1 MNQVAEQSQLIRVP
15 TSQVRVGMYVNSFCG
30 SWLQHDFFRTS
41 FLIDSPKIVERLQA
55 SGLEAV
61 MIDLSRGV
69 APGARSDASAAAETS
84 VEAESA
90 AQTPVEPVE
99 PVADIV
105 TKAPKAAKPKPLAP
119 LSEEMDKAREVT
131 RMVRNTVES
140 LFRDAQLG
148 RNLDAQRID
157 TAVRS
162 VHESLDRN
170 PGALLSLVQIK
181 RADEYTYMHS
191 VAVSALMAQLAKTLG
206 MNEAEQHQ
214 AATAGL
220 LHDIGKVGVPNQI
233 LNKPGRL
240 TEDEF
245 TTVRNHP
252 RNGHELL
259 ARGGEFDEVALD
271 VCLHHHERIDGRGYP
286 DRLKGDEISRFAK
299 MGAICDI
306 YDAISSNRPYKSA
319 WTPFESLRQM
329 ASWGKGHLDLDIFRA
344 FVQSIG
350 VYPVGSIVK
359 LKSNRLAIV
368 TEQNINELR
377 NPVLKAFYSTQLHE
391 RIEPRFIQLGKGQEE
406 ILSVEDPETWNLPP
420 IDQLLI

>member
-1 MNQVAEQSQLIRVP
+1 VSQVVEKPQLVRVP
-15 TSQVRVGMYVNSFCG
+15 TSQLRVGMYVNSFCG

-41 FLIDSPKIVERLQA
+41 FLIDSPKVVERLQA

-61 MIDLSRGV
+61 MIDLSRGL
-69 APGARSDASAAAETS
+69 APAARSDASAAAETS
-84 VEAESA
+84 TEAQSA
-90 AQTPVEPVE
+90 AGTPVEPAAEV
-99 PVADIV
+99 V
-105 TKAPKAAKPKPLAP
+105 TEAPKAAKQKPLAP
-119 LSEEMDKAREVT
+119 LSEEMDKARDVR

-220 LHDIGKVGVPNQI
+220 LHDIGKVGVPNEI

-245 TTVRNHP
+245 KAVRNHP

-286 DRLKGDEISRFAK
+286 DRLNGDQMTRFAK

-329 ASWGKGHLDLDIFRA
+329 ASWGKGHLDPDIFRA

-368 TEQNINELR
+368 TEQNINQLR

-406 ILSVEDPETWNLPP
+406 IVSVEDPATWNLPP

>member
-1 MNQVAEQSQLIRVP
+1 VSQVVDNAQLIRLP
-15 TSQVRVGMYVNSFCG
+15 TSQVCVGMYVNSFCG

-61 MIDLSRGV
+61 MIDPSRGV
-69 APGARSDASAAAETS
+69 APVARSAAGAAPLAP
-84 VEAESA
+84 EAL
-90 AQTPVEPVE
+90 AQAPAE
-99 PVADIV
+99 PVAEV
-105 TKAPKAAKPKPLAP
+105 TPDAPKEAKPKPLAP
-119 LSEEMDKAREVT
+119 LSQEMDKARDVT

-140 LFRDAQLG
+140 LFRDAQRG

-170 PGALLSLVQIK
+170 PGALLSLVRIK

-206 MNEAEQHQ
+206 MDDAAQHQ

-220 LHDIGKVGVPNQI
+220 LHDIGKVGVPNEI

-245 TTVRNHP
+245 TAVRNHP
-252 RNGHELL
+252 RNGYELL
-259 ARGGEFDEVALD
+259 ARGGEFDDVALD

-286 DRLKGDEISRFAK
+286 DRLKGDEITLFAK

-329 ASWGKGHLDLDIFRA
+329 ASWGKGHLDHEIFRA

-377 NPVLKAFYSTQLHE
+377 KPVLKAFYSTQLHE
-391 RIEPRFIQLGKGQEE
+391 RIEPRFIQLGKGHEE
-406 ILSVEDPETWNLPP
+406 IVSVEDPEYWNLPP
-420 IDQLLI
+420 IDQLLT

>member
-1 MNQVAEQSQLIRVP
+1 MSQVVEKPQLVRVP
-15 TSQVRVGMYVNSFCG
+15 TSQLRVGMYVNSFCG

-41 FLIDSPKIVERLQA
+41 FLIDSPKIVERLQV

-69 APGARSDASAAAETS
+69 APAARSDASAAAETS
-84 VEAESA
+84 PEAEA
-90 AQTPVEPVE
+90 PAGTPAE
-99 PVADIV
+99 PVAEVV
-105 TKAPKAAKPKPLAP
+105 TEAPKAAKPKPLAP
-119 LSEEMDKAREVT
+119 LSEEMDKARDVT

-206 MNEAEQHQ
+206 MDEAEQHQ

-220 LHDIGKVGVPNQI
+220 LHDIGKVGVPNEI

-245 TTVRNHP
+245 KAVRNHP

-286 DRLKGDEISRFAK
+286 DRLNGDQITRFAK

-306 YDAISSNRPYKSA
+306 YDAISTNRPYKSA

-329 ASWGKGHLDLDIFRA
+329 ASWGKGHLDPDIFRA

-368 TEQNINELR
+368 TEQNINQLR

-391 RIEPRFIQLGKGQEE
+391 RIEPRFIKLGKGQEE
-406 ILSVEDPETWNLPP
+406 IVSVEDPATWNLPP

>member
-1 MNQVAEQSQLIRVP
+1 MSQVVEKPQLVRVP
-15 TSQVRVGMYVNSFCG
+15 TSQLRVGMYVNSFCG

-69 APGARSDASAAAETS
+69 APAARSDASAAAETS
-84 VEAESA
+84 PEAKA
-90 AQTPVEPVE
+90 PAGTPAE
-99 PVADIV
+99 PVAEVV
-105 TKAPKAAKPKPLAP
+105 TEAPKAAKPKPLAP
-119 LSEEMDKAREVT
+119 LSEEMDKARDVT

-206 MNEAEQHQ
+206 MDEAEQHQ

-220 LHDIGKVGVPNQI
+220 LHDIGKVGVPNEI

-245 TTVRNHP
+245 KAVRNHP

-286 DRLKGDEISRFAK
+286 DRLNGDQMTRFAK

-329 ASWGKGHLDLDIFRA
+329 ASWGKGHLDPDIFRA

-368 TEQNINELR
+368 TEQNINQLR

-391 RIEPRFIQLGKGQEE
+391 RIEPRFIKLGKGQEE
-406 ILSVEDPETWNLPP
+406 IVSVEDPATWNLPP

>member
-1 MNQVAEQSQLIRVP
+1 VNQVVEKSQLIKVP
-15 TSQVRVGMYVNSFCG
+15 TSQVCVGMYVNSFCG

-41 FLIDSPKIVERLQA
+41 FLIDSPRIVERLQA

-69 APGARSDASAAAETS
+69 APAARSEAIAAPEAAAD
-84 VEAESA
+84 
-90 AQTPVEPVE
+90 TPVEPV
-99 PVADIV
+99 VDVV
-105 TKAPKAAKPKPLAP
+105 TEAPKAAKNKPLAP
-119 LSEEMDKAREVT
+119 LSEEMDKARDVT

-206 MNEAEQHQ
+206 MDEAAQHQ

-220 LHDIGKVGVPNQI
+220 LHDIGKVGVPNEI

-245 TTVRNHP
+245 KAVRNHP

-286 DRLKGDEISRFAK
+286 DRLKGDEITQFAK

-329 ASWGKGHLDLDIFRA
+329 ASWGKGHLDPDIFRA

-368 TEQNINELR
+368 TEQNVNELR
-377 NPVLKAFYSTQLHE
+377 KPVLKAFYSTQLHE
-391 RIEPRFIQLGKGQEE
+391 RIEPRFVKLGKGLEE
-406 ILSVEDPETWNLPP
+406 VVSVEDPATWNLPP
-420 IDQLLI
+420 IDQLLV

>member
-1 MNQVAEQSQLIRVP
+1 MSQVVENPQLIKLP
-15 TSQVRVGMYVNSFCG
+15 TSQLCVGMYVNSFCG

-61 MIDLSRGV
+61 MIDPSRGLTP
-69 APGARSDASAAAETS
+69 AARPAVTAAAEAVAGTPAEPV
-84 VEAESA
+84 VEAIA
-90 AQTPVEPVE
+90 P
-99 PVADIV
+99 
-105 TKAPKAAKPKPLAP
+105 APKEAKSKPLAS
-119 LSEEMDKAREVT
+119 LSEEMDKARDVT

-170 PGALLSLVQIK
+170 PGALLSLVRIK

-206 MNEAEQHQ
+206 MDDAAQHQ

-220 LHDIGKVGVPNQI
+220 LHDIGKVGVPNEI

-245 TTVRNHP
+245 TAVRNHP
-252 RNGHELL
+252 RNGYELL
-259 ARGGEFDEVALD
+259 ARGGEFDDVALD

-286 DRLKGDEISRFAK
+286 DRLKGDEITLFAK

-329 ASWGKGHLDLDIFRA
+329 ASWGKGHLDHEIFRA
-344 FVQSIG
+344 FVRSVG
-350 VYPVGSIVK
+350 VYPVGTIVK

-368 TEQNINELR
+368 TEQNENELR
-377 NPVLKAFYSTQLHE
+377 KPVLKAFYSTQLHE
-391 RIEPRFIQLGKGQEE
+391 RIEPRFIQLGKGHEE
-406 ILSVEDPETWNLPP
+406 IVSVEDPESWNLPP
-420 IDQLLI
+420 IDQLLT

>member
-1 MNQVAEQSQLIRVP
+1 VNQVVEKSQLIRLP
-15 TSQVRVGMYVNSFCG
+15 TSQLCVGMFVNSFCG
-30 SWLQHDFFRTS
+30 SWLQHDFVRTS
-41 FLIDSPKIVERLQA
+41 FLIDSPRIVERLQA

-69 APGARSDASAAAETS
+69 APVATVNAAEQVAS
-84 VEAESA
+84 ELPAEPIVEVVTA
-90 AQTPVEPVE
+90 APDT
-99 PVADIV
+99 
-105 TKAPKAAKPKPLAP
+105 PKAAKSKPLVS
-119 LSEEMDKAREVT
+119 LSDEMDKARDVT

-170 PGALLSLVQIK
+170 PGALLSLVRIK

-191 VAVSALMAQLAKTLG
+191 VAVSALMAQLSKTLG
-206 MNEAEQHQ
+206 MDEAAQHQ

-220 LHDIGKVGVPNQI
+220 LHDIGKVGVPNEI

-245 TTVRNHP
+245 KAVRNHP

-286 DRLKGDEISRFAK
+286 DRLKGDEITLFAK

-329 ASWGKGHLDLDIFRA
+329 ASWGKGHLDHEIFRA
-344 FVQSIG
+344 FVRSVG
-350 VYPVGSIVK
+350 VYPVGTIVK

-368 TEQNINELR
+368 TEQNENELR
-377 NPVLKAFYSTQLHE
+377 QPVLKAFYSTQLHE
-391 RIEPRFIQLGKGQEE
+391 RIEPRFVKLGKGQEE
-406 ILSVEDPETWNLPP
+406 VVSVEDPETWNLPP

>member
-1 MNQVAEQSQLIRVP
+1 MSQVVEKPQLVRVP
-15 TSQVRVGMYVNSFCG
+15 TSQLRVGMYVNSFCG

-41 FLIDSPKIVERLQA
+41 FLIDSPKVVERLQA

-61 MIDLSRGV
+61 MIDLSRGL
-69 APGARSDASAAAETS
+69 APAARSDASAAAETS
-84 VEAESA
+84 TEAQSA
-90 AQTPVEPVE
+90 AGTPAEPAAEV
-99 PVADIV
+99 V
-105 TKAPKAAKPKPLAP
+105 TEAPKPAKPAKPKPLAS
-119 LSEEMDKAREVT
+119 LSEEMDKARDVT

-220 LHDIGKVGVPNQI
+220 LHDIGKVGVPNEI

-245 TTVRNHP
+245 KAVRNHP

-286 DRLKGDEISRFAK
+286 DRLNGDQMTRFAK
-299 MGAICDI
+299 MGAVCDI

-329 ASWGKGHLDLDIFRA
+329 ASWGKGHLDPDIFRA

-368 TEQNINELR
+368 TEQNINQLR

-406 ILSVEDPETWNLPP
+406 IVSVEDPATWNLPP

>member
-1 MNQVAEQSQLIRVP
+1 MNQVVEKSQLIRLP
-15 TSQVRVGMYVNSFCG
+15 TSQLCVGMFVNSFCG

-41 FLIDSPKIVERLQA
+41 FLIDSPRIVERLQA

-69 APGARSDASAAAETS
+69 APVATVNAAEQVAS
-84 VEAESA
+84 ELPAEPIVEVVTA
-90 AQTPVEPVE
+90 APDT
-99 PVADIV
+99 
-105 TKAPKAAKPKPLAP
+105 PKAAKSKPLVS
-119 LSEEMDKAREVT
+119 LSDEMDKARDVT

-170 PGALLSLVQIK
+170 PGALLSLVRIK

-191 VAVSALMAQLAKTLG
+191 VAVSALMAQLSKTLG
-206 MNEAEQHQ
+206 MDEAAQHQ

-220 LHDIGKVGVPNQI
+220 LHDIGKVGVPNEI

-245 TTVRNHP
+245 KAVRNHP

-286 DRLKGDEISRFAK
+286 DRLKGDEITQFAK

-329 ASWGKGHLDLDIFRA
+329 ASWGKGHLDPDIFRA

-368 TEQNINELR
+368 TEQNVNELR
-377 NPVLKAFYSTQLHE
+377 KPVLKAFYSTQLHE
-391 RIEPRFIQLGKGQEE
+391 RIEPRFVKLGKGQEE
-406 ILSVEDPETWNLPP
+406 VVSVEDPETWNLPP

>member
-1 MNQVAEQSQLIRVP
+1 MSQVVEKPQLVRVP
-15 TSQVRVGMYVNSFCG
+15 TSQLRVGMYVNSFCG

-41 FLIDSPKIVERLQA
+41 FLIDSPKVVERLQA

-61 MIDLSRGV
+61 MIDLSRGL
-69 APGARSDASAAAETS
+69 APAARSDASAAAETS
-84 VEAESA
+84 TEAQSA
-90 AQTPVEPVE
+90 AGTPVEPAAEV
-99 PVADIV
+99 V
-105 TKAPKAAKPKPLAP
+105 TEAPKAAKQKPLAP
-119 LSEEMDKAREVT
+119 LSEEMDKARDVR

-220 LHDIGKVGVPNQI
+220 LHDIGKVGVPNEI

-245 TTVRNHP
+245 KAVRNHP

-286 DRLKGDEISRFAK
+286 DRLNGDQMTRFAK

-329 ASWGKGHLDLDIFRA
+329 ASWGKGHLDPDIFRA

-368 TEQNINELR
+368 TEQNINQLR

-406 ILSVEDPETWNLPP
+406 IVSVEDPATWNLPP

>member
-1 MNQVAEQSQLIRVP
+1 MSQVVETPQLIRVP
-15 TSQVRVGMYVNSFCG
+15 TSRLCVGMYVNSFCG
-30 SWLQHDFFRTS
+30 SWLQHDFFRTA
-41 FLIDSPKIVERLQA
+41 FLIDSPKIIERLQA

-61 MIDLSRGV
+61 MIDPSRGV
-69 APGARSDASAAAETS
+69 TPAARPAAASVAGAVAAATADAETPAEPA
-84 VEAESA
+84 VEGI
-90 AQTPVEPVE
+90 T
-99 PVADIV
+99 D
-105 TKAPKAAKPKPLAP
+105 APEEAKSKPLAP
-119 LSEEMDKAREVT
+119 LSQELNKAREVT

-148 RNLDAQRID
+148 RNLDTQRID

-162 VHESLDRN
+162 VQESLDRN
-170 PGALLSLVQIK
+170 PGALLSLVRIK

-206 MNEAEQHQ
+206 MDETAQYQ

-220 LHDIGKVGVPNQI
+220 LHDIGKVGVPNEI

-245 TTVRNHP
+245 TAVRNHP

-259 ARGGEFDEVALD
+259 ARGGEFDDVALD

-286 DRLKGDEISRFAK
+286 DRLKGDEITLFAR
-299 MGAICDI
+299 MGAVCDI

-329 ASWGKGHLDLDIFRA
+329 ASWGKGHLDHDIFRA
-344 FVQSIG
+344 FVRSVG
-350 VYPVGSIVK
+350 VYPVGTIVK

-368 TEQNINELR
+368 TEQNENELR
-377 NPVLKAFYSTQLHE
+377 KPVIRAFYSTQLHE
-391 RIEPRFIQLGKGQEE
+391 RIEPRFIQIGKGHDE
-406 ILSVEDPETWNLPP
+406 ILSVEDPEAWNLPP
-420 IDQLLI
+420 IDQLLA

>member
-1 MNQVAEQSQLIRVP
+1 VSQVVEKPQLVRVP
-15 TSQVRVGMYVNSFCG
+15 TSQLRVGMYVNSFCG

-41 FLIDSPKIVERLQA
+41 FLIDSPKVVERLQA

-61 MIDLSRGV
+61 MIDLSRGL
-69 APGARSDASAAAETS
+69 APAARSDASAAAETS
-84 VEAESA
+84 TEAQSA
-90 AQTPVEPVE
+90 AGTPVEPAAEV
-99 PVADIV
+99 V
-105 TKAPKAAKPKPLAP
+105 TEAPKAAKQKPLAP
-119 LSEEMDKAREVT
+119 LSEEMDKARDVR

-220 LHDIGKVGVPNQI
+220 LHDIGKVGVPNEI

-245 TTVRNHP
+245 KAVRNHP

-286 DRLKGDEISRFAK
+286 DRLNGDQMTRFAK

-329 ASWGKGHLDLDIFRA
+329 ASWGKGHLDPDIFRA

-368 TEQNINELR
+368 TEQNINQLR

-391 RIEPRFIQLGKGQEE
+391 RIEPRFIKLGKGQEE
-406 ILSVEDPETWNLPP
+406 IVSVEDPATWNLPP

>member
-1 MNQVAEQSQLIRVP
+1 MSQVVDNPQLIRLP
-15 TSQVRVGMYVNSFCG
+15 TSQVCVGMYVNSFCG

-61 MIDLSRGV
+61 MIDPSRGV
-69 APGARSDASAAAETS
+69 APVARSAAGAAPLAP
-84 VEAESA
+84 EAL
-90 AQTPVEPVE
+90 AQAPAE
-99 PVADIV
+99 PVAEV
-105 TKAPKAAKPKPLAP
+105 TPDAPKEAKPKPLAP
-119 LSEEMDKAREVT
+119 LSLEMDKARDVT

-170 PGALLSLVQIK
+170 PGALLSLVRIK

-206 MNEAEQHQ
+206 MDDAAQHQ

-220 LHDIGKVGVPNQI
+220 LHDIGKVGVPNEI

-245 TTVRNHP
+245 TAVRNHP
-252 RNGHELL
+252 RNGYELL
-259 ARGGEFDEVALD
+259 ARGGEFDDVALD

-286 DRLKGDEISRFAK
+286 DRLKGDEITLFAK

-329 ASWGKGHLDLDIFRA
+329 ASWGKGHLDHEIFRA

-377 NPVLKAFYSTQLHE
+377 KPVLKAFYSTQLHE
-391 RIEPRFIQLGKGQEE
+391 RIEPRFIQLGKGHEE
-406 ILSVEDPETWNLPP
+406 IVSVEDPEYWNLPP
-420 IDQLLI
+420 IDQLLT

>member
-1 MNQVAEQSQLIRVP
+1 MSQVVEKPQLVRVP
-15 TSQVRVGMYVNSFCG
+15 TSQLRVGMYVNSFCG

-41 FLIDSPKIVERLQA
+41 FLIDSPKMIERLQA

-61 MIDLSRGV
+61 MIDTSRGV
-69 APGARSDASAAAETS
+69 APAAKVDVTTTAETAAETS
-84 VEAESA
+84 VE
-90 AQTPVEPVE
+90 PVVD
-99 PVADIV
+99 VV
-105 TKAPKAAKPKPLAP
+105 TEAPKAAKSKPLAP
-119 LSEEMDKAREVT
+119 LSEEMDKARDVR

-206 MNEAEQHQ
+206 MDEAEQHQ

-220 LHDIGKVGVPNQI
+220 LHDIGKVGVPNEI

-245 TTVRNHP
+245 KAVRNHP

-286 DRLKGDEISRFAK
+286 DRLNGDQITRFAK

-329 ASWGKGHLDLDIFRA
+329 ASWGKGHLDPDIFRA

-368 TEQNINELR
+368 TEQNINQLR

-391 RIEPRFIQLGKGQEE
+391 RIEPRFIKLGKGQEE
-406 ILSVEDPETWNLPP
+406 IVSVEDPATWNLPP

>member
-1 MNQVAEQSQLIRVP
+1 VNQVVEKSQLIRLP
-15 TSQVRVGMYVNSFCG
+15 TSQLCVGMFVNSFCG

-41 FLIDSPKIVERLQA
+41 FLIDSPRIVERLQA

-69 APGARSDASAAAETS
+69 APVATVNAAEQVAS
-84 VEAESA
+84 ELPAEPIVEVVTA
-90 AQTPVEPVE
+90 APDT
-99 PVADIV
+99 
-105 TKAPKAAKPKPLAP
+105 PKAAKSKPLVS
-119 LSEEMDKAREVT
+119 LSDEMDKARDVT

-170 PGALLSLVQIK
+170 PGALLSLVRIK

-191 VAVSALMAQLAKTLG
+191 VAVSALMAQLSKTLG
-206 MNEAEQHQ
+206 MDEAAQHQ

-220 LHDIGKVGVPNQI
+220 LHDIGKVGVPNEI

-245 TTVRNHP
+245 KAVRNHP

-286 DRLKGDEISRFAK
+286 DRLKGDEITQFAK

-329 ASWGKGHLDLDIFRA
+329 ASWGKGHLDPDIFRA

-368 TEQNINELR
+368 TEQNVNELR
-377 NPVLKAFYSTQLHE
+377 KPVLKAFYSTQLHE
-391 RIEPRFIQLGKGQEE
+391 RIEPRFVKLGKGQEE
-406 ILSVEDPETWNLPP
+406 VVSVEDPETWNLPP

>member
-1 MNQVAEQSQLIRVP
+1 MNQVADQSQLIRIP

-69 APGARSDASAAAETS
+69 APAARSDQSAAAETG
-84 VEAESA
+84 VEADSG
-90 AQTPVEPVE
+90 AQTPVETV
-99 PVADIV
+99 VNV
-105 TKAPKAAKPKPLAP
+105 VVKTPKAEKQKPLAP
-119 LSEEMDKAREVT
+119 LSEELDKAREVT

-206 MNEAEQHQ
+206 LNEAEQHQ

-286 DRLKGDEISRFAK
+286 DRLKGDEITRFAK

-306 YDAISSNRPYKSA
+306 YDAISSNRSYKAA

-329 ASWGKGHLDLDIFRA
+329 ASWGKGHLDPDIFRA

-368 TEQNINELR
+368 TEQDINELR
-377 NPVLKAFYSTQLHE
+377 KPMLKAFYSTQLHE
-391 RIEPRFIQLGKGQEE
+391 RIEPRFIRLGKGQEE
-406 ILSVEDPETWNLPP
+406 IVSVEDPQTWNLPP

>member
-1 MNQVAEQSQLIRVP
+1 MNQVAEKSQLIKVP
-15 TSQVRVGMYVNSFCG
+15 TSQLCVGMYVNSFCG

-69 APGARSDASAAAETS
+69 APAVRSDPSAAAKAS
-84 VEAESA
+84 AEAESG
-90 AQTPVEPVE
+90 VEA
-99 PVADIV
+99 PVAPVVDVV
-105 TKAPKAAKPKPLAP
+105 TDAPKAAKPKPLAP
-119 LSEEMDKAREVT
+119 LSEEMDKARDVT

-206 MNEAEQHQ
+206 LDEAAQHQ

-220 LHDIGKVGVPNQI
+220 LHDIGKVGVPNEI

-245 TTVRNHP
+245 KAVRNHP
-252 RNGHELL
+252 RNGYELL

-286 DRLKGDEISRFAK
+286 DRLKGDEITLFAK

-306 YDAISSNRPYKSA
+306 YDAISSNRSYKSA

-329 ASWGKGHLDLDIFRA
+329 ASWGKGHLDPEIFRA

-368 TEQNINELR
+368 TEQNANELR
-377 NPVLKAFYSTQLHE
+377 KPVLKAFYSTQLHE
-391 RIEPRFIQLGKGQEE
+391 RIEPRFVKLGKGQEE
-406 ILSVEDPETWNLPP
+406 VVSVEDPETWNLPP

>member
-1 MNQVAEQSQLIRVP
+1 VSQVVDNAQLIRLP
-15 TSQVRVGMYVNSFCG
+15 TSQVCVGMYVNSFCG

-61 MIDLSRGV
+61 MIDPSRGV
-69 APGARSDASAAAETS
+69 APVARSAAGAAPLAP
-84 VEAESA
+84 EAL
-90 AQTPVEPVE
+90 AQAPAE
-99 PVADIV
+99 PVAEV
-105 TKAPKAAKPKPLAP
+105 TPDAPKEAKPKPLAP
-119 LSEEMDKAREVT
+119 LSQEMDKARDVT

-170 PGALLSLVQIK
+170 PGALLSLVRIK

-206 MNEAEQHQ
+206 MDDAAQHQ

-220 LHDIGKVGVPNQI
+220 LHDIGKVGVPNEI

-245 TTVRNHP
+245 TAVRNHP
-252 RNGHELL
+252 RNGYELL
-259 ARGGEFDEVALD
+259 ARGGEFDDVALD

-286 DRLKGDEISRFAK
+286 DRLKGDEITLFAK

-329 ASWGKGHLDLDIFRA
+329 ASWGKGHLDHEIFRA

-377 NPVLKAFYSTQLHE
+377 KPVLKAFYSTQLHE
-391 RIEPRFIQLGKGQEE
+391 RIEPRFIQLGKGHEE
-406 ILSVEDPETWNLPP
+406 IVSVEDPEYWNLPP
-420 IDQLLI
+420 IDQLLT

>member
-1 MNQVAEQSQLIRVP
+1 VSQVVDNPQLIRLP
-15 TSQVRVGMYVNSFCG
+15 TSQVCVGMYVNSFCG

-41 FLIDSPKIVERLQA
+41 FLIDSPKIVERLRA

-61 MIDLSRGV
+61 MIDPSRGV
-69 APGARSDASAAAETS
+69 APVARSAAGAAPLAP
-84 VEAESA
+84 EAL
-90 AQTPVEPVE
+90 AQAPAE
-99 PVADIV
+99 PVAEV
-105 TKAPKAAKPKPLAP
+105 TPDAPKEAKPKPLAP
-119 LSEEMDKAREVT
+119 LSQEMDKARDVT

-170 PGALLSLVQIK
+170 PGALLSLVRIK

-206 MNEAEQHQ
+206 MDDAAQHQ

-220 LHDIGKVGVPNQI
+220 LHDIGKVGVPNEI

-245 TTVRNHP
+245 TAVRNHP
-252 RNGHELL
+252 RNGYELL
-259 ARGGEFDEVALD
+259 ARGGEFDDVALD

-286 DRLKGDEISRFAK
+286 DRLKGDEITLFAK

-329 ASWGKGHLDLDIFRA
+329 ASWGKGHLDHEIFRA

-377 NPVLKAFYSTQLHE
+377 KPVLKAFYSTQLHE
-391 RIEPRFIQLGKGQEE
+391 RIEPRFIQLGKGHEE
-406 ILSVEDPETWNLPP
+406 IVSVEDPEYWNLPP
-420 IDQLLI
+420 IDQLLT

>member
-1 MNQVAEQSQLIRVP
+1 VSQVVEKPQLVRVP
-15 TSQVRVGMYVNSFCG
+15 TSQLRVGMYVNSFCG

-69 APGARSDASAAAETS
+69 APAARSDASAAAETS
-84 VEAESA
+84 PEAKA
-90 AQTPVEPVE
+90 PAGTPAE
-99 PVADIV
+99 PVAEVV
-105 TKAPKAAKPKPLAP
+105 TEAPKAAKPKPLAP
-119 LSEEMDKAREVT
+119 LSEEMDKARDVT

-206 MNEAEQHQ
+206 MDEAEQHQ

-220 LHDIGKVGVPNQI
+220 LHDIGKVGVPNEI

-245 TTVRNHP
+245 KAVRNHP

-286 DRLKGDEISRFAK
+286 DRLNGDQMTRFAK

-329 ASWGKGHLDLDIFRA
+329 ASWGKGHLDPDIFRA

-368 TEQNINELR
+368 TEQNINQLR

-391 RIEPRFIQLGKGQEE
+391 RIEPRFIKLGKGQEE
-406 ILSVEDPETWNLPP
+406 IVSVEDPATWNLPP

>member
-1 MNQVAEQSQLIRVP
+1 MSQVVEKPQLVRVP
-15 TSQVRVGMYVNSFCG
+15 TSQLRVGMYVNSFCG

-41 FLIDSPKIVERLQA
+41 FLIDSPKVVERLQA

-69 APGARSDASAAAETS
+69 APAARSDASAAAETS
-84 VEAESA
+84 PEAEA
-90 AQTPVEPVE
+90 PAGTPAE
-99 PVADIV
+99 PVAEVV
-105 TKAPKAAKPKPLAP
+105 TEAPKAAKPKPLAP
-119 LSEEMDKAREVT
+119 LSEEMDKARDVT

-206 MNEAEQHQ
+206 MDEAEQHQ

-220 LHDIGKVGVPNQI
+220 LHDIGKVGVPNEI

-245 TTVRNHP
+245 KAVRNHP

-286 DRLKGDEISRFAK
+286 DRLNGDQITRFAK

-329 ASWGKGHLDLDIFRA
+329 ASWGKGHLDPDIFRE

-368 TEQNINELR
+368 TEQNINQLR

-391 RIEPRFIQLGKGQEE
+391 RIEPRFIKLGKGQEE
-406 ILSVEDPETWNLPP
+406 IVSVEDPATWNLPP

>member
-1 MNQVAEQSQLIRVP
+1 MSQVVDNAQLIRLP
-15 TSQVRVGMYVNSFCG
+15 TSQVCVGMYVNSFCG

-41 FLIDSPKIVERLQA
+41 FLIDSPKIVERLRA

-61 MIDLSRGV
+61 MIDPSRGV
-69 APGARSDASAAAETS
+69 APVARSAAGAAPLAP
-84 VEAESA
+84 EAL
-90 AQTPVEPVE
+90 AQAPAE
-99 PVADIV
+99 PVAEV
-105 TKAPKAAKPKPLAP
+105 TPDAPKEAKPKPLAP
-119 LSEEMDKAREVT
+119 LSQEMDKARDVT

-170 PGALLSLVQIK
+170 PGALLSLVRIK

-206 MNEAEQHQ
+206 MDDAAQHQ

-220 LHDIGKVGVPNQI
+220 LHDIGKVGVPNEI

-245 TTVRNHP
+245 TAVRNHP
-252 RNGHELL
+252 RNGYELL
-259 ARGGEFDEVALD
+259 ARGGEFDDVALD

-286 DRLKGDEISRFAK
+286 DRLKGDEITLFAK

-329 ASWGKGHLDLDIFRA
+329 ASWGKGHLDHEIFRA

-377 NPVLKAFYSTQLHE
+377 KPVLKAFYSTQLHE
-391 RIEPRFIQLGKGQEE
+391 RIEPRFIQLGKGHEE
-406 ILSVEDPETWNLPP
+406 IVSVEDPEYWNLPP
-420 IDQLLI
+420 IDQLLT

>member
-1 MNQVAEQSQLIRVP
+1 MSQVVDNPQLIRLP
-15 TSQVRVGMYVNSFCG
+15 TSQVCVGMYVNSFCG

-61 MIDLSRGV
+61 MIDPSRGV
-69 APGARSDASAAAETS
+69 APVARSAAGAAPLAP
-84 VEAESA
+84 EAL
-90 AQTPVEPVE
+90 AQAPAE
-99 PVADIV
+99 PVAEV
-105 TKAPKAAKPKPLAP
+105 TPDAPKEAKPKPLAP
-119 LSEEMDKAREVT
+119 LSQEMDKARDVT

-140 LFRDAQLG
+140 RFRDAQLG
-148 RNLDAQRID
+148 RNRDAQRID

-170 PGALLSLVQIK
+170 PGALLSLVRIK

-206 MNEAEQHQ
+206 MDDAAQHQ

-220 LHDIGKVGVPNQI
+220 LHDIGKVGVPNEI

-245 TTVRNHP
+245 TAVRNHP
-252 RNGHELL
+252 RNGYELL
-259 ARGGEFDEVALD
+259 ARGGEFDDVALD

-286 DRLKGDEISRFAK
+286 DRLKGDEITLFAK

-329 ASWGKGHLDLDIFRA
+329 ASWGKGHLDHEIFRA

-377 NPVLKAFYSTQLHE
+377 KPVLKAFYSTQLHE
-391 RIEPRFIQLGKGQEE
+391 RIEPRFIQLGKGHEE
-406 ILSVEDPETWNLPP
+406 IVSVEDPEYWNLPP
-420 IDQLLI
+420 IDQLLT

>member
-1 MNQVAEQSQLIRVP
+1 MSQVVDNAQLIRLP
-15 TSQVRVGMYVNSFCG
+15 TSQVCVGMYVNSFCG

-61 MIDLSRGV
+61 MIDPSRGV
-69 APGARSDASAAAETS
+69 APVARSAAGAAPLAP
-84 VEAESA
+84 EAL
-90 AQTPVEPVE
+90 AQAPAE
-99 PVADIV
+99 PVAEV
-105 TKAPKAAKPKPLAP
+105 TPDAPKEAKPKPLAP
-119 LSEEMDKAREVT
+119 LSQEMDKARDVT

-170 PGALLSLVQIK
+170 PGALLSLVRIK

-206 MNEAEQHQ
+206 MDDAAQHQ

-220 LHDIGKVGVPNQI
+220 LHDIGKVGVPNEI

-245 TTVRNHP
+245 TAVRNHP
-252 RNGHELL
+252 RNGYELL
-259 ARGGEFDEVALD
+259 ARGGEFDDVALD

-286 DRLKGDEISRFAK
+286 DRLKGDEITLFAK

-329 ASWGKGHLDLDIFRA
+329 ASWGKGHLDHEIFRA

-377 NPVLKAFYSTQLHE
+377 KPVLKAFYSTQLHE
-391 RIEPRFIQLGKGQEE
+391 RIEPRFIQLGNGHEE
-406 ILSVEDPETWNLPP
+406 IVSVEDPEYWNLPP
-420 IDQLLI
+420 IDQLLT

>member
-1 MNQVAEQSQLIRVP
+1 VSQVVDNAQLIRLP
-15 TSQVRVGMYVNSFCG
+15 TSQVCVGMYVNSFCG

-41 FLIDSPKIVERLQA
+41 FLIDSPKIVERLRA

-61 MIDLSRGV
+61 MIDPSRGV
-69 APGARSDASAAAETS
+69 APVAKSAAGAAPL
-84 VEAESA
+84 VPEAL
-90 AQTPVEPVE
+90 AQAPAE
-99 PVADIV
+99 PVAEV
-105 TKAPKAAKPKPLAP
+105 TPDAPKEAKPKPLAP
-119 LSEEMDKAREVT
+119 LSQEMDKARDVT

-170 PGALLSLVQIK
+170 PGALLSLVRIK

-206 MNEAEQHQ
+206 MDDAAQHQ

-220 LHDIGKVGVPNQI
+220 LHDIGKVGVPNEI

-245 TTVRNHP
+245 TAVRNHP
-252 RNGHELL
+252 RNGYELL
-259 ARGGEFDEVALD
+259 ARGGEFDDVALD

-286 DRLKGDEISRFAK
+286 DRLKGDEITLFAK

-329 ASWGKGHLDLDIFRA
+329 ASWGKGHLDHEIFRA

-377 NPVLKAFYSTQLHE
+377 KPVLKAFYSTQLHE
-391 RIEPRFIQLGKGQEE
+391 RIEPRFIQLGKGHEE
-406 ILSVEDPETWNLPP
+406 IVSVEDPEYWNLPP
-420 IDQLLI
+420 IDQLLT

>member
-1 MNQVAEQSQLIRVP
+1 MSQVVDNAQLIRLP
-15 TSQVRVGMYVNSFCG
+15 TSQVCVGMYVNSFCG

-41 FLIDSPKIVERLQA
+41 FLIDSPKIVERLRA

-61 MIDLSRGV
+61 MIDPSRGV
-69 APGARSDASAAAETS
+69 APVAKSAAGAAPL
-84 VEAESA
+84 VPEAL
-90 AQTPVEPVE
+90 AQAPAE
-99 PVADIV
+99 PVAEV
-105 TKAPKAAKPKPLAP
+105 TPDAPKEAKPKPLAP
-119 LSEEMDKAREVT
+119 LSQEMDKARDVT

-170 PGALLSLVQIK
+170 PGALLSLVRIK

-206 MNEAEQHQ
+206 MDDAAQHQ

-220 LHDIGKVGVPNQI
+220 LHDIGKVGVPNEI

-245 TTVRNHP
+245 TAVRNHP
-252 RNGHELL
+252 RNGYELL
-259 ARGGEFDEVALD
+259 ARGGEFDDVALD

-286 DRLKGDEISRFAK
+286 DRLKGDEITLFAK

-329 ASWGKGHLDLDIFRA
+329 ASWGKGHLDHEIFRA

-377 NPVLKAFYSTQLHE
+377 KPVLKAFYSTQLHE
-391 RIEPRFIQLGKGQEE
+391 RIEPRFIQLGKGHEE
-406 ILSVEDPETWNLPP
+406 IVSVEDPEYWNLPP
-420 IDQLLI
+420 IDQLLT

>member
-1 MNQVAEQSQLIRVP
+1 VSQVVEKPQLVRVP
-15 TSQVRVGMYVNSFCG
+15 TSQLRVGMYVNSFCG

-41 FLIDSPKIVERLQA
+41 FLIDSPKVVERLQA

-69 APGARSDASAAAETS
+69 APAARSDASAAAETS
-84 VEAESA
+84 PEAEA
-90 AQTPVEPVE
+90 PAGTPAE
-99 PVADIV
+99 PVAEVV
-105 TKAPKAAKPKPLAP
+105 TEAPKAAKPKPLAP
-119 LSEEMDKAREVT
+119 LSEEMDKARDVT

-206 MNEAEQHQ
+206 MDEAEQHQ

-220 LHDIGKVGVPNQI
+220 LHDIGKVGVPNEI

-245 TTVRNHP
+245 KAVRNHP

-286 DRLKGDEISRFAK
+286 DRLNGDQMTRFAK

-329 ASWGKGHLDLDIFRA
+329 ASWGKGHLDPDIFRA

-368 TEQNINELR
+368 TEQNINQLR

-391 RIEPRFIQLGKGQEE
+391 RIEPRFIKLGKGQEE
-406 ILSVEDPETWNLPP
+406 IVSVEDPATWNLPP

>member
-1 MNQVAEQSQLIRVP
+1 MSQVVDNAQLIRLP
-15 TSQVRVGMYVNSFCG
+15 TSQVCVGMYVNSFCG

-61 MIDLSRGV
+61 MIDPSRGV
-69 APGARSDASAAAETS
+69 APVARSAAGAAPLAP
-84 VEAESA
+84 EAL
-90 AQTPVEPVE
+90 AQAPAE
-99 PVADIV
+99 PVAEV
-105 TKAPKAAKPKPLAP
+105 TPDAPKEAKPKPLAP
-119 LSEEMDKAREVT
+119 LSQEMDKARDVT

-170 PGALLSLVQIK
+170 PGALLSLVRIK

-206 MNEAEQHQ
+206 MDDAAQHQ

-220 LHDIGKVGVPNQI
+220 LHDIGKVGVPNEI

-245 TTVRNHP
+245 TAVRNHP
-252 RNGHELL
+252 RNGYELL
-259 ARGGEFDEVALD
+259 ARGGEFDDVALD

-286 DRLKGDEISRFAK
+286 DRLKGDEITLFAK

-329 ASWGKGHLDLDIFRA
+329 ASWGKGHLDHEIFRA

-377 NPVLKAFYSTQLHE
+377 KPVLKAFYSTQLHE
-391 RIEPRFIQLGKGQEE
+391 RIEPRFIQLGKGHEE
-406 ILSVEDPETWNLPP
+406 IVSVEDPEYWNLPP
-420 IDQLLI
+420 IDQLLT

>member
-1 MNQVAEQSQLIRVP
+1 MSQVVDNAQLIRLP
-15 TSQVRVGMYVNSFCG
+15 TSQVCVGMYVNSFCG

-61 MIDLSRGV
+61 MIDPSRGV
-69 APGARSDASAAAETS
+69 APVARSAAGAAPLAP
-84 VEAESA
+84 EAL
-90 AQTPVEPVE
+90 AQAPAE
-99 PVADIV
+99 PVAEV
-105 TKAPKAAKPKPLAP
+105 TPDAPKEAKPKPLAP
-119 LSEEMDKAREVT
+119 LSQEMDKARDVT

-140 LFRDAQLG
+140 LFRDAQRG

-170 PGALLSLVQIK
+170 PGALLSLVRIK

-206 MNEAEQHQ
+206 MDDAAQHQ

-220 LHDIGKVGVPNQI
+220 LHDIGKVGVPNEI

-245 TTVRNHP
+245 TAVRNHP
-252 RNGHELL
+252 RNGYELL
-259 ARGGEFDEVALD
+259 ARGGEFDDVALD

-286 DRLKGDEISRFAK
+286 DRLKGDEITLFAK

-329 ASWGKGHLDLDIFRA
+329 ASWGKGHLDHEIFRA

-377 NPVLKAFYSTQLHE
+377 KPVLKAFYSTQLHE
-391 RIEPRFIQLGKGQEE
+391 RIEPRFIQLGKGHEE
-406 ILSVEDPETWNLPP
+406 IVSVEDPEYWNLPP
-420 IDQLLI
+420 IDQLLT

>member
-1 MNQVAEQSQLIRVP
+1 MSQVVEKPQLIKVP
-15 TSQVRVGMYVNSFCG
+15 TSQLCVGMYVNSFCG

-41 FLIDSPKIVERLQA
+41 FLIDSPKMIERLQA

-61 MIDLSRGV
+61 MIDTSRGV
-69 APGARSDASAAAETS
+69 APAAKVDVTTAAETA
-84 VEAESA
+84 AE
-90 AQTPVEPVE
+90 TTVEPV
-99 PVADIV
+99 VDVV
-105 TKAPKAAKPKPLAP
+105 TEAPKAAKSKPLAP
-119 LSEEMDKAREVT
+119 LSEEMDKARDVT

-170 PGALLSLVQIK
+170 PGALLSLVRIK

-206 MNEAEQHQ
+206 MDEAAQHQ

-220 LHDIGKVGVPNQI
+220 LHDIGKVGVPNEI

-245 TTVRNHP
+245 KAVRNHP

-286 DRLKGDEISRFAK
+286 DRLKGDAITRFAK

-329 ASWGKGHLDLDIFRA
+329 ASWGKGHLDPDIFRA

-368 TEQNINELR
+368 TEQNANELR
-377 NPVLKAFYSTQLHE
+377 KPVLKVFYSTQLHE
-391 RIEPRFIQLGKGQEE
+391 RIEPRFVKLGQGQEE
-406 ILSVEDPETWNLPP
+406 VVSVEDPETWNLPP

>member
-1 MNQVAEQSQLIRVP
+1 
-15 TSQVRVGMYVNSFCG
+15 MYVNSFCG

-69 APGARSDASAAAETS
+69 APAARSDASAAAETS
-84 VEAESA
+84 PEAKA
-90 AQTPVEPVE
+90 PAGTPAE
-99 PVADIV
+99 PVAEVV
-105 TKAPKAAKPKPLAP
+105 TEAPKAAKPKPLAP
-119 LSEEMDKAREVT
+119 LSEEMDKARDVT

-206 MNEAEQHQ
+206 MDEAEQHQ

-220 LHDIGKVGVPNQI
+220 LHDIGKVGVPNEI

-245 TTVRNHP
+245 KAVRNHP

-286 DRLKGDEISRFAK
+286 DRLNGDQMTRFAK

-329 ASWGKGHLDLDIFRA
+329 ASWGKGHLDPDIFRA

-368 TEQNINELR
+368 TEQNINQLR

-391 RIEPRFIQLGKGQEE
+391 RIEPRFIKLGKGQEE
-406 ILSVEDPETWNLPP
+406 IVSVEDPATWNLPP

>member
-1 MNQVAEQSQLIRVP
+1 MSQVVEKPQLVRVP
-15 TSQVRVGMYVNSFCG
+15 TSQLRVGMYVNSFCG

-41 FLIDSPKIVERLQA
+41 FLIDSPKVVERLQA

-61 MIDLSRGV
+61 MIDLSRGL
-69 APGARSDASAAAETS
+69 APAARSDASAAAETS
-84 VEAESA
+84 TEAHSA
-90 AQTPVEPVE
+90 AGTPVEPAAEV
-99 PVADIV
+99 V
-105 TKAPKAAKPKPLAP
+105 TEAPKAAKQKPLAP
-119 LSEEMDKAREVT
+119 LSEEMDKARDVR

-220 LHDIGKVGVPNQI
+220 LHDIGKVGVPNEI

-245 TTVRNHP
+245 KAVRNHP
-252 RNGHELL
+252 RNGYELL

-286 DRLKGDEISRFAK
+286 DRLNGDQMTRFAK

-329 ASWGKGHLDLDIFRA
+329 ASWGKGHLDPDIFRA

-368 TEQNINELR
+368 TEQNINQLR

-406 ILSVEDPETWNLPP
+406 IVSVEDPATWNLPP

>member
-1 MNQVAEQSQLIRVP
+1 VSQVVDNPQLIRLP
-15 TSQVRVGMYVNSFCG
+15 TSQVCVGMYVNSFCG

-61 MIDLSRGV
+61 MIDPSRGV
-69 APGARSDASAAAETS
+69 APVARSAAGAAPLAP
-84 VEAESA
+84 EAL
-90 AQTPVEPVE
+90 AQAPAE
-99 PVADIV
+99 PVAEV
-105 TKAPKAAKPKPLAP
+105 TPDAPKEAKPKPLAP
-119 LSEEMDKAREVT
+119 LSQEMDKARDVT

-170 PGALLSLVQIK
+170 PGALLSLVRIK

-206 MNEAEQHQ
+206 MDDAAQHQ

-220 LHDIGKVGVPNQI
+220 LHDIGKVGVPNEI

-245 TTVRNHP
+245 TAVRNHP
-252 RNGHELL
+252 RNGYELL
-259 ARGGEFDEVALD
+259 ARGGEFDDVALD

-286 DRLKGDEISRFAK
+286 DRLKGDEITLFAK

-329 ASWGKGHLDLDIFRA
+329 ASWGKGHLDHEIFRA

-377 NPVLKAFYSTQLHE
+377 KPVLKAFYSTQLHE
-391 RIEPRFIQLGKGQEE
+391 RIEPRFIQLGKGHEE
-406 ILSVEDPETWNLPP
+406 IVSVEDPEYWNLPP
-420 IDQLLI
+420 IDQLLT

>member
-1 MNQVAEQSQLIRVP
+1 MSQVVEKPQLVRVP
-15 TSQVRVGMYVNSFCG
+15 TSQLRVGMYVNSFCG

-61 MIDLSRGV
+61 MIDLSRGL
-69 APGARSDASAAAETS
+69 APAARSDASAAAETS
-84 VEAESA
+84 TEAQSA
-90 AQTPVEPVE
+90 AGTPVEPAAEV
-99 PVADIV
+99 V
-105 TKAPKAAKPKPLAP
+105 TEAPKAAKQKPLAP
-119 LSEEMDKAREVT
+119 LSEEMDKARDVR

-220 LHDIGKVGVPNQI
+220 LHDIGKVGVPNEI

-245 TTVRNHP
+245 KAVRNHP

-286 DRLKGDEISRFAK
+286 DRLNGDQMTRFAK

-329 ASWGKGHLDLDIFRA
+329 ASWGKGHLDPDIFRA

-368 TEQNINELR
+368 TEQNINQLR

-391 RIEPRFIQLGKGQEE
+391 RIEPRFIKLGKGQEE
-406 ILSVEDPETWNLPP
+406 IVSVEDPATWNLPP

>member
-1 MNQVAEQSQLIRVP
+1 VSQVVDNPQLIRLP
-15 TSQVRVGMYVNSFCG
+15 TSQVCVGMYVNSFCG

-61 MIDLSRGV
+61 MIDPSRGV
-69 APGARSDASAAAETS
+69 APVARSAAGAAPLAP
-84 VEAESA
+84 EAL
-90 AQTPVEPVE
+90 AQAPAE
-99 PVADIV
+99 PVAEV
-105 TKAPKAAKPKPLAP
+105 TPDAPKEAKPKPLAP
-119 LSEEMDKAREVT
+119 LSLEMDKARDVT

-170 PGALLSLVQIK
+170 PGALLSLVRIK

-206 MNEAEQHQ
+206 MDDAAQHQ

-220 LHDIGKVGVPNQI
+220 LHDIGKVGVPNEI

-245 TTVRNHP
+245 TAVRNHP
-252 RNGHELL
+252 RNGYELL
-259 ARGGEFDEVALD
+259 ARGGEFDDVALD

-286 DRLKGDEISRFAK
+286 DRLKGDEITLFAK

-329 ASWGKGHLDLDIFRA
+329 ASWGKGHLDHEIFRA

-377 NPVLKAFYSTQLHE
+377 KPVLKAFYSTQLHE
-391 RIEPRFIQLGKGQEE
+391 RIEPRFIQLGKGHEE
-406 ILSVEDPETWNLPP
+406 IVSVEDPEYWNLPP
-420 IDQLLI
+420 IDQLLT

>member
-1 MNQVAEQSQLIRVP
+1 
-15 TSQVRVGMYVNSFCG
+15 
-30 SWLQHDFFRTS
+30 
-41 FLIDSPKIVERLQA
+41 
-55 SGLEAV
+55 
-61 MIDLSRGV
+61 MIDPSRGV
-69 APGARSDASAAAETS
+69 APVARSAAGAAPLPP
-84 VEAESA
+84 EAL
-90 AQTPVEPVE
+90 AQAPAE
-99 PVADIV
+99 PVAELITD
-105 TKAPKAAKPKPLAP
+105 APKEAKPKPLAP
-119 LSEEMDKAREVT
+119 LSQEMDKARDVT

-170 PGALLSLVQIK
+170 PGALLSLVRIK

-206 MNEAEQHQ
+206 MDDAAQHQ

-220 LHDIGKVGVPNQI
+220 LHDIGKVGVPNEI

-245 TTVRNHP
+245 TAVRNHP
-252 RNGHELL
+252 RNGYELL
-259 ARGGEFDEVALD
+259 ARGGEFDDVALD

-286 DRLKGDEISRFAK
+286 DRLKGDEITLFAK

-329 ASWGKGHLDLDIFRA
+329 ASWGKGHLDHEIFRA

-377 NPVLKAFYSTQLHE
+377 KPVLKAFYSTQLHE
-391 RIEPRFIQLGKGQEE
+391 RIEPRFIQLGKGHEE
-406 ILSVEDPETWNLPP
+406 IVSVEDPEYWNLPP
-420 IDQLLI
+420 IDQLLT